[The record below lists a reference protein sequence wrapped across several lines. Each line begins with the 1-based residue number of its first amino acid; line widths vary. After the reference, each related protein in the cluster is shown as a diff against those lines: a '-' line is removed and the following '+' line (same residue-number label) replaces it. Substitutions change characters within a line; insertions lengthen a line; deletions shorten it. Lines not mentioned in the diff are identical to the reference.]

1 MAQPKVLVLR
11 SPGANCDE
19 ETAEAWHLA
28 GADAERVH
36 VNRLLEEPA
45 LLDGFQVLCVPGG
58 FSYGDDIAA
67 GRVLGNQLRLTL
79 ADPLRRFRDAG
90 KLVLGICNG
99 FQVLMKTGL
108 LDLEDE
114 ADGAGPLASLTW
126 NDHGRYEAR
135 WVNLR
140 VTPGD
145 CVFLRGMEQVE
156 LPIAHAEG
164 NLTVRDEAALE
175 TLTAGGRIV
184 MQYAD
189 DQGQATEAFPSNP
202 NGAVLGAA
210 GLTDSTGRVL
220 GLMPHPERFLYATQH
235 PRWTRLAATGA
246 VDPESEGA
254 GLLLFR
260 NAVAHFA

>member
-1 MAQPKVLVLR
+1 MAQPRVLVLR

-19 ETAEAWHLA
+19 ETTAAWQLA
-28 GADAERVH
+28 GAVAERVH

-45 LLDGFQVLCVPGG
+45 LLEGFQVLCLPGG

-79 ADPLRRFRDAG
+79 AEPLRRFRDDG

-108 LDLEDE
+108 LDLDDDQ
-114 ADGAGPLASLTW
+114 AAPLASLTW

-140 VTPGD
+140 VPPGE
-145 CVFLRGMEQVE
+145 CVFLRGMDRVE

-164 NLTVRDEAALE
+164 NIAVRDAAALE

-189 DQGQATEAFPSNP
+189 ADGSVADAFPANP
-202 NGAVLGAA
+202 NGAVAGAA
-210 GLTDSTGRVL
+210 GLTDATGRVL
-220 GLMPHPERFLYATQH
+220 GLMPHPERFLDATQH
-235 PRWTRLAATGA
+235 PKWTRLVAAGEL
-246 VDPESEGA
+246 DPAGEGA
-254 GLLLFR
+254 GLQLFR
-260 NAVAHFA
+260 NGVAYFA

>member
-19 ETAEAWHLA
+19 ETAEAWRLA

-36 VNRLLEEPA
+36 VNRLLENPD
-45 LLDGFQVLCVPGG
+45 LLGGFQALCIPGG

-79 ADPLRRFRDAG
+79 AEPLQRFRDAG

-108 LDLEDE
+108 LDLD
-114 ADGAGPLASLTW
+114 DDQGPQATLSW

-135 WVNLR
+135 WATLR
-140 VTPGD
+140 ARPGV
-145 CVFLRGMEQVE
+145 CVFLRGLEQVE

-164 NLTVRDEAALE
+164 RIAVRDDSALGRLE
-175 TLTAGGRIV
+175 AGGRIV
-184 MQYAD
+184 LQYVDAE
-189 DQGQATEAFPSNP
+189 GQATEVFPANP
-202 NGAVLGAA
+202 NGAIAGAA

-235 PRWTRLAATGA
+235 PRWTRLAATGE
-246 VDPESEGA
+246 VDPRAEGA
-254 GLLLFR
+254 GLQLFR
-260 NAVAHFA
+260 NAVDHFA